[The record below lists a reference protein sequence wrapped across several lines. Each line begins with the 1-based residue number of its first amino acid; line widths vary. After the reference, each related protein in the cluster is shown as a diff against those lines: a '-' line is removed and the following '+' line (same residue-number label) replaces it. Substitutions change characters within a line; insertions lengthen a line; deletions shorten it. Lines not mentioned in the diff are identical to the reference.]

1 MSERQ
6 DAHPPAVGRRLVG
19 RWRVTPAHVRALA
32 LGLLLV
38 AAGLVLRRP
47 DAVVLGGPLLL
58 VALWAS
64 ARRPTTTPVVH
75 AALAHPLLREGQA
88 TRWQVTLEPHPD
100 VEDIGLTLLPTPHTT
115 YSPATRSVSVG
126 VANQRKHHGED
137 TGVDPGAAPLTA
149 SLVVRSTRWG
159 HRPLG
164 PATLALTSPLGAFR
178 WEPEPVS
185 LPAIPTVPLP
195 DSFTARVAVPRPD
208 GLVGQNRSHHPGDGG
223 ELDQI
228 RPFRFGDR
236 LKRVHWPISVRTGEL
251 HVTATHADQDSEI
264 LLLVDAMHDIGQSEG
279 IDGAGSSLDNAVRAA
294 GAIAEHYLRA
304 GDRVGLLVLGARGLP
319 PVTAAAGPHHL
330 RRLLDALART
340 TVADGTVSDE
350 KRLRSQLRHH
360 VSAGTLA
367 VILTPAISPE
377 VLAHAVGL
385 SRRGISV
392 VTVDTLPTHLA
403 TGDIPLER
411 LAEVAATSEEH
422 PQETRLAWR
431 LRLLERQREM
441 ARAREAGVPIVPWA
455 GPGTLDL
462 VLRDLGRRSRAPRVM
477 SR

>member
-1 MSERQ
+1 MTEEQ
-6 DAHPPAVGRRLVG
+6 DTSTGGRRLVG
-19 RWRVTPAHVRALA
+19 RWRATPAHVRSLG
-32 LGLLLV
+32 LGLLLLAV
-38 AAGLVLRRP
+38 GVVLRRP
-47 DAVVLGGPLLL
+47 DAVVLGAPLLL
-58 VALWAS
+58 VAVWAS
-64 ARRPTTTPVVH
+64 ARRPTSDPVVH
-75 AALAHPLLREGQA
+75 ASLGHPLLREGQA
-88 TRWQVTLEPHPD
+88 TTWRATTAPHPD
-100 VEDIGLTLLPTPHTT
+100 VEEVGLTLLPTPYTS
-115 YSPATRSVSVG
+115 YSPGTRSLAASVG
-126 VANQRKHHGED
+126 
-137 TGVDPGAAPLTA
+137 GAGPTTLA
-149 SLVVRSTRWG
+149 LVCRSTRWG

-164 PATLALTSPLGAFR
+164 PATIALTSPLGAFR
-178 WEPEPVS
+178 WEPEPIS

-208 GLVGQNRSHHPGDGG
+208 GLIGQNRSHHPGDGG
-223 ELDQI
+223 ELDQV

-236 LKRVHWPISVRTGEL
+236 LRRVHWPVSVRTGEL

-264 LLLVDAMHDIGQSEG
+264 LLLVDAMHDIGRSDSLG
-279 IDGAGSSLDNAVRAA
+279 GSSSSLDNAVRAA

-304 GDRVGLLVLGARGLP
+304 GDRVGLLVLGARDLP
-319 PVTAAAGPHHL
+319 PVAASAGQHHL
-330 RRLLDALART
+330 RRVLDALART

-392 VTVDTLPTHLA
+392 VTVDTLPADLA

-411 LAEVAATSEEH
+411 LAQVAATAVDQ
-422 PQETRLAWR
+422 PVETRLAWR
-431 LRLLERQREM
+431 LRLLERRREM

-462 VLRDLGRRSRAPRVM
+462 VLRDLGRRSRSPRVVT
-477 SR
+477 R

>member
-1 MSERQ
+1 MSERHY
-6 DAHPPAVGRRLVG
+6 AHGPIAQQRLVG

-38 AAGLVLRRP
+38 ALGLVLRRP
-47 DAVVLGGPLLL
+47 DAVVLGCPLLL

-64 ARRPTTTPVVH
+64 ARRPVSDPVVH
-75 AALAHPLLREGQA
+75 AGLTHPLLREGQA
-88 TRWQVTLEPHPD
+88 TRWLATLEPHPD
-100 VEDIGLTLLPTPHTT
+100 VEDIGLTLLPTPYTT
-115 YSPATRSVSVG
+115 YSPASRSVSV
-126 VANQRKHHGED
+126 
-137 TGVDPGAAPLTA
+137 AAADRRTVGTDAGTEPLTA
-149 SLVVRSTRWG
+149 SLIARSTRWG

-185 LPAIPTVPLP
+185 LPAIATVPLP

-208 GLVGQNRSHHPGDGG
+208 GLVGQNRSHHPGHGG

-236 LKRVHWPISVRTGEL
+236 LKRVHWPVSARTGEL

-264 LLLVDAMHDIGQSEG
+264 LLLVDAMHEIGQSEG
-279 IDGAGSSLDNAVRAA
+279 IGGAGSSLDNAVRAA

-330 RRLLDALART
+330 RRVLDALART
-340 TVADGTVSDE
+340 TVADSTVSDE
-350 KRLRSQLRHH
+350 KRLRAQLRHH

-392 VTVDTLPTHLA
+392 VTVDTLPAHLA
-403 TGDIPLER
+403 TADIPLER
-411 LAEVAATSEEH
+411 LAEVATTTEEH

-462 VLRDLGRRSRAPRVM
+462 VLRDLGRRSRAPRVV

>member
-1 MSERQ
+1 VSDPHDGEAGGQ
-6 DAHPPAVGRRLVG
+6 RLVG
-19 RWRVTPAHVRALA
+19 RWRVTPAHVRALVLGVLLLA
-32 LGLLLV
+32 LGV
-38 AAGLVLRRP
+38 VLRRP
-47 DAVVLGGPLLL
+47 DAVVLGAPLLL

-64 ARRPTTTPVVH
+64 ARRPTTDPVVH
-75 AALAHPLLREGQA
+75 ARVAHPLLREGQA
-88 TRWQVTLEPHPD
+88 TSWRATLRPHPE
-100 VEDIGLTLLPTPHTT
+100 VEDVGLTLLPTPYTT
-115 YSPATRSVSVG
+115 YSPGSRSLSAV
-126 VANQRKHHGED
+126 VAK
-137 TGVDPGAAPLTA
+137 PGAEPVTL
-149 SLVVRSTRWG
+149 SLVCRSLRWG
-159 HRPLG
+159 RRPLG
-164 PATLALTSPLGAFR
+164 PATIALTSPLGAFR

-208 GLVGQNRSHHPGDGG
+208 GLVGQNRSHHPGEGG
-223 ELDQI
+223 ELDQV

-236 LKRVHWPISVRTGEL
+236 LRRVHWPVSVRTGEL

-279 IDGAGSSLDNAVRAA
+279 VDGAGSSLDNAVRAA

-304 GDRVGLLVLGARGLP
+304 GDRVGLLVLGARDLP
-319 PVTAAAGPHHL
+319 AVTAAAGPHHL
-330 RRLLDALART
+330 RRVLDALART

-367 VILTPAISPE
+367 VILTPAISPQ

-385 SRRGISV
+385 SRRGLSV
-392 VTVDTLPTHLA
+392 VAVDTLPAHLA
-403 TGDIPLER
+403 TADIPLER
-411 LAEVAATSEEH
+411 LAEVAATASDR

-431 LRLLERQREM
+431 LRLLERRRER

-462 VLRDLGRRSRAPRVM
+462 VLRDLGRRSRAPRVV

>member
-1 MSERQ
+1 MSEPHL
-6 DAHPPAVGRRLVG
+6 APHRLVG
-19 RWRVTPAHVRALA
+19 RWRVTPAHVRS
-32 LGLLLV
+32 LGLGVLLV
-38 AAGLVLRRP
+38 AAGVTLRRP
-47 DAVVLGGPLLL
+47 DAVVLGAPLLL

-64 ARRPTTTPVVH
+64 TRRPRTDPVVD
-75 AALAHPLLREGQA
+75 AKVGHPLLREGQA
-88 TRWQVTLEPHPD
+88 TTWQVAVAAHPD
-100 VEDIGLTLLPTPHTT
+100 VEEAGVTLLATPYTT
-115 YSPATRSVSVG
+115 YSPASRSLSVAVEADG
-126 VANQRKHHGED
+126 TTPA
-137 TGVDPGAAPLTA
+137 TA
-149 SLVVRSTRWG
+149 SIVCRSTRWG
-159 HRPLG
+159 RRPLG
-164 PATLALTSPLGAFR
+164 PATVALTSPLGAFR
-178 WEPEPVS
+178 WEPQPVS
-185 LPAIPTVPLP
+185 LPAISTVPLP

-236 LKRVHWPISVRTGEL
+236 LRRVHWPVSVRTGEL

-279 IDGAGSSLDNAVRAA
+279 IGGAGSSLDNAVRAA

-304 GDRVGLLVLGARGLP
+304 GDRVGLIVLGARDLP

-360 VSAGTLA
+360 VAAGTLA
-367 VILTPAISPE
+367 VILTPAISPD

-403 TGDIPLER
+403 TADIPLER
-411 LAEVAATSEEH
+411 LAEIASSATEH
-422 PQETRLAWR
+422 PRETRLAWR
-431 LRLLERQREM
+431 LRLLERSREM
-441 ARAREAGVPIVPWA
+441 ARARESGVPIVPWA

-462 VLRDLGRRSRAPRVM
+462 VLRDLGRRSRAPRVV